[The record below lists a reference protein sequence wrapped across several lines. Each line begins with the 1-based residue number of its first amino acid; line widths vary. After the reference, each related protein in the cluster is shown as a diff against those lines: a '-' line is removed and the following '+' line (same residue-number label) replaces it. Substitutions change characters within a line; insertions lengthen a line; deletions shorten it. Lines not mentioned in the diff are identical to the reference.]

1 MDGLAL
7 LCNLFA
13 DGPVTLKRLRLA
25 GVENL
30 GALERA
36 APARLAE
43 WLHAS
48 LPQAQAFAEE
58 ARKLVRRLSE
68 ENPLLASRP
77 EPAAAVRTAVPAP
90 TPVAPAPAPAHGGPA
105 GSQLLTPGLFPGLD
119 EALCARLAL
128 HQVRTV
134 QALGEFAGLALAR
147 RTGIPYSTLLELSRQ
162 SRRFSAERARGARV
176 AEAPAW
182 SAPAAPEPRPEL
194 RPELRVVALRGVEL
208 RSFELQ
214 PFEPRS
220 SAAHAPEPHPPLSAR
235 PQFAPPE
242 AEPTR
247 SDEFTLPALEPESAG
262 PFG

>member
-25 GVENL
+25 GVKSL
-30 GALERA
+30 GELERA

-68 ENPLLASRP
+68 EHPLPASRP
-77 EPAAAVRTAVPAP
+77 EPAALVRAAVPASAPTP
-90 TPVAPAPAPAHGGPA
+90 TPVAPAPAYGGPA
-105 GSQLLTPGLFPGLD
+105 GTQLLTPGLFPGLD

-162 SRRFSAERARGARV
+162 ARRFRAERARGARS
-176 AEAPAW
+176 AETPAW
-182 SAPAAPEPRPEL
+182 SAPAAPAP

-220 SAAHAPEPHPPLSAR
+220 SAAHAPEPHPALSAR
-235 PQFAPPE
+235 PQSAPPE
-242 AEPTR
+242 AEFTR
-247 SDEFTLPALEPESAG
+247 SDEFTLPTIEPESAG